1 MNNTLLVATSAALR
15 PSQTEPALSPDAWQA
30 ALPVLEG
37 ERVSLRELQ
46 RSDAAPLLPLISAPE
61 VARFISPPPPSTER
75 LESFIDWSRRQRAAG
90 TYVAFALVPR
100 GSTSPAGLLQV
111 RQLDEEFR
119 TAEWGFALGA
129 PLWGKGLFREAAQLL
144 LDFAFGTIGVHRLE
158 ARAAVPNVRAHAA
171 IQRLGAVREGVLRQ
185 SLVTGDGSCFDQV
198 LWSLLDEDWR
208 RRSAASDR
216 HLVH

>member
-15 PSQTEPALSPDAWQA
+15 PSENEPVLSPDTWQA

-37 ERVSLRELQ
+37 ARVSLRELQ
-46 RSDAAPLLPLISAPE
+46 PSDAAPLLPLISAPE
-61 VARFISPPPPSTER
+61 VARFISPPPPSIER
-75 LESFIDWSRRQRAAG
+75 LESFIEWSRRQRAAG
-90 TYVAFALVPR
+90 TYVAFALEPR

-119 TAEWGFALGA
+119 TAEWGFVLGA
-129 PLWGKGLFREAAQLL
+129 PLWGRGLFREAAHLL

-158 ARAAVPNVRAHAA
+158 ARAAVPNARAHAA

-208 RRSAASDR
+208 RRSAACDH

>member
-1 MNNTLLVATSAALR
+1 MNNTQIVATTTALR
-15 PSQTEPALSPDAWQA
+15 PSATEPVVGPDTWQA

-37 ERVSLRELQ
+37 ERVCLRELQ
-46 RSDAAPLLPLISAPE
+46 RTDAAPLLPLISAPE
-61 VARFISPPPPSTER
+61 VARFISPPPPSVER

-90 TYVAFALVPR
+90 TYVAFGLVPR
-100 GSTSPAGLLQV
+100 GESVPAGLLQV

-129 PLWGKGLFREAAQLL
+129 PLWGRGLFREAAHLL
-144 LDFAFGTIGVHRLE
+144 LDFAFGTLGVHRLE

-171 IQRLGAVREGVLRQ
+171 IQKLGAVREGVLRQ

-208 RRSAASDR
+208 RRPVMAAR